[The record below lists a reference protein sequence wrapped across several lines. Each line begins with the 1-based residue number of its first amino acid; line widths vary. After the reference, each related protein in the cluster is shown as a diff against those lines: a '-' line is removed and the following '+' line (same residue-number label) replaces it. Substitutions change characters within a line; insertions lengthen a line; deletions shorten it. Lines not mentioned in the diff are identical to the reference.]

1 MKVTIKFFA
10 SLRETLK
17 ISQESVDVPAGITTL
32 GQLRQHLRSRGDLW
46 AEALAETKAIRMAL
60 NHEMVDGDVLLVE
73 QAEVAFFPPVTGG

>member
-10 SLRETLK
+10 SLRETLR
-17 ISQESVDVPAGITTL
+17 ISQESVDVPVGVVTVAD
-32 GQLRQHLRSRGDLW
+32 LRHHLRARGDLW

-60 NHEMVDGDVLLVE
+60 NHEMVEGDVVLVE